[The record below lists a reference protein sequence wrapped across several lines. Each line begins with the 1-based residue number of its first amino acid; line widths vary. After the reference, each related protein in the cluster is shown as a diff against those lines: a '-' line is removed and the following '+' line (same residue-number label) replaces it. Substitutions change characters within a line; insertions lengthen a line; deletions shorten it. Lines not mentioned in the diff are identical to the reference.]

1 VIHLWNPSGFPPLH
15 PDESVYMIKP
25 MRVLEGYG
33 PQTDKPLGIQLYDHP
48 HFGQLF
54 LAATLAPIGYPHIL
68 NLEPSEQ
75 SISSIYAVPRLIMG
89 LLAVLDTFIIY
100 KIAQRRYDRTIA
112 LVASSLF
119 AVLPITLVLRNIF
132 LDNIMLPFILSSI
145 LFALYVRS
153 NKVNYYLILLSG
165 VLLGLAIYTKI
176 PAFTMIPLV
185 GYLIFINSKQ
195 LKSLKRVKSL
205 ALWIIPVVL
214 IPCLWPVYALSVG
227 QFDLWVDGI
236 TAQASRQSEGGNNL
250 LFDSLFLD
258 AFKSIFEIDPVF
270 LTIGISGLLYAAVRK
285 EYWLIIWV
293 VPLLIFSYFI
303 GWVIHFHL
311 VPIFPAFCIAAAL
324 LIMRAF
330 RLQLW
335 RRLISPTLI
344 LAIIC
349 FGFVISMLLVTLN
362 VNSYQFKAQA
372 VVVERLNDNDTV
384 FIGRQVYS
392 WIPRYVFQMSF
403 DVFPRESL
411 PIGWNE
417 SKIVFVDNGNSSDKK
432 LRRAT
437 EVISTYNRPQ
447 LPEYYPYTSV
457 TFPRSIGRNVDVR
470 VTTQPTVMGM
480 SPAGGTSNIQ
490 VNSVIK
496 VMFSEPMLSSSI
508 STSTFILRIAG
519 TPTKLGGAVSLSSD
533 GKTAT
538 FEPSANLATS
548 TRYVATIFTGAM
560 DLAGNALS
568 QSKKWSFTTV
578 AASTG
583 Y

>member
-1 VIHLWNPSGFPPLH
+1 
-15 PDESVYMIKP
+15 MIKP
-25 MRVLEGYG
+25 MRVLQGYG
-33 PQTDKPLGIQLYDHP
+33 PQNDKPLGVEIYDHP

-54 LAATLAPIGYPHIL
+54 LAAILAPIDYPNIV
-68 NLEPSEQ
+68 NPEPTEQ
-75 SISSIYAVPRLIMG
+75 SISSVYAVPRLIMG

-100 KIAQRRYDRTIA
+100 KIAQRRYDRMIA

-119 AVLPITLVLRNIF
+119 AVLPVTLVLRNIF

-145 LFALYVRS
+145 LFALYVRPHR
-153 NKVNYYLILLSG
+153 VNNYFILLSG

-195 LKSLKRVKSL
+195 FKGLKRLRSL

-214 IPCLWPVYALSVG
+214 IPCLWPIYALWVG
-227 QFDLWVDGI
+227 QFDLWIDGI
-236 TAQASRQSEGGNNL
+236 TTQSSRQSEGGGNL

-258 AFKSIFEIDPVF
+258 AFKSIFKIDPVF
-270 LTIGISGLLYAAVRK
+270 FVISVAGLLYAAVRK
-285 EYWLIIWV
+285 EYWLIIWI

-303 GWVIHFHL
+303 GWVMHFHL

-324 LIMRAF
+324 LIVRGF
-330 RLQLW
+330 KFQLW

-344 LAIIC
+344 LLIVC
-349 FGFVISMLLVTLN
+349 FGIVVSMLLVTLN

-372 VVVERLNDNDTV
+372 VVVKRLNDNDTV
-384 FIGRQVYS
+384 FIGKQVYS

-417 SKIVFVDNGNSSDKK
+417 SKIVFVDNGWPSDEK

-437 EVISTYNRPQ
+437 DLIAIHTKPH

-457 TFPRSIGRNVDVR
+457 VFSHSIGKNVDVR
-470 VTTQPTVMGM
+470 VTTQPTVIGM
-480 SPAGGTSNIQ
+480 SPAGGASNIQ
-490 VNSVIK
+490 VDSVIE

-508 STSTFILRIAG
+508 STSTFILRIAD
-519 TPTKLGGAVSLSSD
+519 TPTKIAGAISLSSD

-538 FEPSANLATS
+538 FNPSANLANS
-548 TRYVATIFTGAM
+548 THYVATIFTGAM

-568 QSKKWSFTTV
+568 QSKKWSFTTI
-578 AASTG
+578 AAPTG